1 MDTATAS
8 IVFSIAGG
16 VAEFSGLG
24 LVVLGIATDRRE
36 ARTLFEVRSPPS
48 PPERTY
54 PSKVP
59 GSRLERRDPF
69 EGLQSE
75 ATQRRQTEK
84 RIAQNFASL
93 INGMYAMREAVDTE
107 RDALS
112 VELHKQLYDADNAIR
127 KKLTYILSGSIK
139 GRLVGAGLLG
149 LGIVFSVVGSVLSA
163 S

>member
-8 IVFSIAGG
+8 IVFSNAGG
-16 VAEFSGLG
+16 VAEFLGLG
-24 LVVLGIATDRRE
+24 LVVIGIATDRRE

-54 PSKVP
+54 PVKVS
-59 GSRLERRDPF
+59 GSRIEQRDPF
-69 EGLQSE
+69 ADLQSE
-75 ATQRRQTEK
+75 ATQRRQTE
-84 RIAQNFASL
+84 RRMAQNFASVV
-93 INGMYAMREAVDTE
+93 NGMYAMREAVDEE

-127 KKLTYILSGSIK
+127 KKLTYIK